1 MPTSLRD
8 DNDGDGRPGPRPEP
22 LIAQTPVTAKRL
34 QALQRRLSREGGL
47 AVSMLEGA
55 IDALWRLD
63 VEAARQVRFT
73 DDQIDNEEIAIEL
86 ECHEILALHNP
97 IAKDLRLVTF
107 ALRVNSDFERVGDH
121 ASSIAKTTLR
131 LQPLFGAPDPTG
143 PSHIPTSLRD
153 LGLRVPAM
161 CHDLLRALADLDVDL
176 ARRIV
181 QYDPTIDAIEK
192 RVLDE
197 VMSMVRARNRAD
209 NAILAAMHLA
219 RAGRELERVGDLMSA
234 CAEDLIFLLT
244 GEIVRHAKRRV
255 QRPLDPPQ

>member
-1 MPTSLRD
+1 MAMPNSPRED
-8 DNDGDGRPGPRPEP
+8 DDATRPGPRPEP
-22 LIAQTPVTAKRL
+22 LIAQTPTTAKRL
-34 QALQRRLSREGGL
+34 VALQRRLSREGSL

-55 IDALWRLD
+55 IDALWKLD
-63 VEAARQVRFT
+63 VQAARQVRFT

-86 ECHEILALHNP
+86 ECNEILALHNP
-97 IAKDLRLVTF
+97 IARDLRLVTV

-121 ASSIAKTTLR
+121 ASSIAKATLR
-131 LQPLFGAPDPTG
+131 LQPLLGSVDPSG
-143 PSHIPTSLRD
+143 PTHIPTSLRD
-153 LGLRVPAM
+153 LGVRVPAM

-197 VMSMVRARNRAD
+197 VMAMVRARGRDD
-209 NAILAAMHLA
+209 NAILAAIHLA

-244 GEIVRHAKRRV
+244 GEIVRHAKRRG
-255 QRPLDPPQ
+255 QRPAS

>member
-1 MPTSLRD
+1 MTSLRD
-8 DNDGDGRPGPRPEP
+8 DNDDPSRPGPRPEP
-22 LIAQTPVTAKRL
+22 LVSQTPVTAKRL
-34 QALQRRLSREGGL
+34 QALHRRLTREGSL

-63 VEAARQVRFT
+63 VDVARQVRFS
-73 DDQIDNEEIAIEL
+73 DDQIDNEEIAIEQ
-86 ECHEILALHNP
+86 ECNEILALHNP
-97 IAKDLRLVTF
+97 IARDLRLVTF

-121 ASSIAKTTLR
+121 ASSIAKATLR
-131 LQPLFGAPDPTG
+131 LQPLVGAPDPSG

-161 CHDLLRALADLDVDL
+161 CHELLRALADLDVHR
-176 ARRIV
+176 ARKIV

-197 VMSMVRARNRAD
+197 VMAMVRARNRED

-244 GEIVRHAKRRV
+244 GEIVRHAKRRG
-255 QRPLDPPQ
+255 QRPASSP